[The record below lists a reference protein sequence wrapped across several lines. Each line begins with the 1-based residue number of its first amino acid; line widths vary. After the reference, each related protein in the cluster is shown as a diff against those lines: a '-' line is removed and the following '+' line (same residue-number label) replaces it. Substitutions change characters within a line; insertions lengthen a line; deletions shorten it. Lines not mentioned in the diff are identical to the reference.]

1 MTWVF
6 ILLIKF
12 RLHNSSMAFTTVSE
26 IDKIYSAQLKNKAE
40 IKHSTAEKRIS
51 WLKKLLSSIIAEEK
65 AIEKALYLDFHKSG
79 IETAITE
86 ILAVQVELKHI
97 IKNLRGWMK
106 DKSVRRSLMM
116 PNVNAYLHYEPKG
129 NALIITPWNYPFQLP
144 IVHLAS
150 CIAAG
155 NTAIVKLS
163 EFSPNTNKLVKNIIS
178 NLFSE
183 DHIAVVE
190 GAVEETTHLLDLR
203 FDHIHFTGS
212 PKVGKIVMEAA
223 SKNLTDITL
232 ELGGKS
238 PAIIDKNV
246 NLKKV
251 VKNLIWAKFVNAGQT
266 CIAPDYILAHR
277 HQKHQIEELFRK
289 ELVEAFGNDAFN
301 SPDYAR
307 IINEK
312 QFQRLQDNLND
323 AKNLG
328 AVIISGGNSD
338 SKTNYIE
345 PTVITNVASTNPLMT
360 DEIFGPILPIV
371 YYSQIQE
378 AIDFVNQKEKPLA
391 LYVFSKDDNF
401 NKHIIRYTSAGS
413 TCINDAMIQIMHP
426 NLPFSGVNNSG
437 IGQSNGRYGFI
448 SFSHERAVANVKITP
463 VSSMFW
469 FPYTEKTNKML
480 QWIRKIV

>member
-6 ILLIKF
+6 ILLFKF
-12 RLHNSSMAFTTVSE
+12 IEHTFHMAYTTLSE
-26 IDKIYSAQLKNKAE
+26 IDKIYRSQVQNKSA
-40 IKHSTAEKRIS
+40 IKHSTPEKRIG
-51 WLKKLLSSIIAEEK
+51 WIKALLRRINSEEK
-65 AIEKALYLDFHKSG
+65 AIEKALYQDFHKSG
-79 IETAITE
+79 IETTITE
-86 ILAVQVELKHI
+86 VLSVQMELKHI
-97 IKNLRGWMK
+97 AKHLKSWMR
-106 DKSVRRSLMM
+106 DKRVGRSLMM
-116 PNVNAYLHYEPKG
+116 PNVNGYLHHEPKG

-150 CIAAG
+150 AIVAG
-155 NTAIVKLS
+155 NTIILKLS
-163 EFSPNTNKLVKNIIS
+163 EFSPYSNQLISKIIS
-178 NLFSE
+178 DLFPK

-190 GAVEETTHLLDLR
+190 GAVEETTHLLGLK

-238 PAIIDKNV
+238 PAVIDKNV
-246 NLKKV
+246 NLKQV

-289 ELVEAFGNDAFN
+289 ELEEAFGSDPLN

-307 IINEK
+307 IINES
-312 QFQRLQDNLND
+312 QFERLKEGLES

-328 AVIISGGNSD
+328 AVIISGGRLD
-338 SKTNYIE
+338 AKLNYIE
-345 PTVITNVASTNPLMT
+345 PTVITNVAATNPLMT

-371 YYSQIQE
+371 YYSQNQE
-378 AIDFVNQKEKPLA
+378 AIDFINSKEKPLA
-391 LYVFSKDDNF
+391 LYIFSKDSNF
-401 NKHIIRYTSAGS
+401 SKHIIRHTSAGS

-426 NLPFSGVNNSG
+426 NLPFGGINNSG
-437 IGQSNGRYGFI
+437 IGQSMGKFGFK
-448 SFSHERAVANVKITP
+448 SFSHERAVADVKIMP

-469 FPYTEKTNKML
+469 FPYTEKTNKMI
-480 QWIRKIV
+480 QWIRRLF

>member
-6 ILLIKF
+6 ILLFKF
-12 RLHNSSMAFTTVSE
+12 IEHTFHMAYTTLSE
-26 IDKIYSAQLKNKAE
+26 IDKIYRSQVQNKSA
-40 IKHSTAEKRIS
+40 IKHSTPEKRIG
-51 WLKKLLSSIIAEEK
+51 WIKTLLRRINSEEK
-65 AIEKALYLDFHKSG
+65 AIEKALYQDFHKSG
-79 IETAITE
+79 IETTITE
-86 ILAVQVELKHI
+86 VLSVQMELKHI
-97 IKNLRGWMK
+97 AKHLKSWMK
-106 DKSVRRSLMM
+106 DKRVGRSLMM
-116 PNVNAYLHYEPKG
+116 PNVNGYLHYEPKG

-150 CIAAG
+150 AIAAG
-155 NTAIVKLS
+155 NTVILKLS
-163 EFSPNTNKLVKNIIS
+163 EFSPYSNQLISKIIS
-178 NLFSE
+178 DLFPK

-190 GAVEETTHLLDLR
+190 GAVEETTHLLSLK

-238 PAIIDKNV
+238 PAVIDKNV
-246 NLKKV
+246 NLKQV

-289 ELVEAFGNDAFN
+289 ELEEAFGSDPLN

-307 IINEK
+307 IINES
-312 QFQRLQDNLND
+312 QFERLKEGLES

-328 AVIISGGNSD
+328 AVIISGGRLD
-338 SKTNYIE
+338 AKLNYIE
-345 PTVITNVASTNPLMT
+345 PTVITTVAATNPLMT

-371 YYSQIQE
+371 YYSQNQE
-378 AIDFVNQKEKPLA
+378 AIDFINSKEKPLA
-391 LYVFSKDDNF
+391 LYIFSKDSNF
-401 NKHIIRYTSAGS
+401 SKHIIRHTSAGS

-426 NLPFSGVNNSG
+426 NLPFGGINNSG
-437 IGQSNGRYGFI
+437 IGQSMGKFGFK
-448 SFSHERAVANVKITP
+448 SFSHERAVADVKIMP

-469 FPYTEKTNKML
+469 FPYTEKTNKMI
-480 QWIRKIV
+480 QWIRKLF